1 MPLDSGELDR
11 LADDT
16 YKNRNITGFIYCG
29 RCGYNLHSLPYVY
42 TCPECGN
49 QYNARPLAMVGIF
62 TPHDA
67 NLPFSELA
75 GMILCLVVGGG
86 LIWSG
91 VTNPGT
97 WQLVAGV
104 AIGILALVLGYQA
117 YGRLK
122 RFFNTLRIA
131 RQIEAE
137 E

>member
-1 MPLDSGELDR
+1 MALDRGELDR
-11 LADDT
+11 LADET
-16 YKNRNITGFIYCG
+16 YKNRTIAGFVYCG
-29 RCGYNLHSLPYVY
+29 RCGYNLHSLPYVH

-49 QYNARPLAMVGIF
+49 QYNARPLSMTGIF

-67 NLPFSELA
+67 SLPISELA

-86 LIWSG
+86 LIWVG

-97 WQLVAGV
+97 WQLVVGV
-104 AIGILALVLGYQA
+104 AIVILAIVLGYQS
-117 YGRLK
+117 YGRMA

-137 E
+137 D